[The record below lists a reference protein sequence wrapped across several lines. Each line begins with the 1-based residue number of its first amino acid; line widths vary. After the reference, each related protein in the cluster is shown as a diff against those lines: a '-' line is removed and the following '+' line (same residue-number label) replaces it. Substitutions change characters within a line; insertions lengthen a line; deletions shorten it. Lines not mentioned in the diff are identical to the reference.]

1 MPIFIQ
7 IEAHLI
13 LRTKLGLKKS
23 EVNIIKFAFLETV
36 LFNHS
41 ICQFSVNSNK
51 FELRLKLSK
60 GVRFVLVGPSYL
72 LPILFIL
79 LFLIFYC

>member
-7 IEAHLI
+7 IEARLI

-41 ICQFSVNSNK
+41 
-51 FELRLKLSK
+51 

-72 LPILFIL
+72 LPILLIL

>member
-23 EVNIIKFAFLETV
+23 EVNIIKLAFLETV
-36 LFNHS
+36 LFKSFNLP
-41 ICQFSVNSNK
+41 ILNK
-51 FELRLKLSK
+51 FELRLKLLK
-60 GVRFVLVGPSYL
+60 GVRFVLVDPGYL
-72 LPILFIL
+72 LPILLIL
-79 LFLIFYC
+79 MFFIFYC

>member
-23 EVNIIKFAFLETV
+23 EVNIIKLTFLETV
-36 LFNHS
+36 LFKSFNLP
-41 ICQFSVNSNK
+41 ILNK
-51 FELRLKLSK
+51 FELRLKLLK
-60 GVRFVLVGPSYL
+60 GVRFVLVDPGYL
-72 LPILFIL
+72 LPILLIL
-79 LFLIFYC
+79 MFFIFYC